1 MRSFNIVFSVTTGA
15 SPSHTH
21 ASVISGKM
29 LWGAARQCGIVP
41 QDLWLG
47 FNKWP
52 FIRFVL
58 PSAGGYVPTQLHW
71 DIWEHLLSDGF
82 SVMSP
87 RFLCISFQPWLA
99 RSWQDS
105 ADGMLLSGTA
115 GGGMVGEVPVSGC
128 DLWQRAFYSRIC
140 LSTGWFLLQLS
151 MRWGNTAKTQR
162 KGYCVATRVKGKRS
176 SKATRTFLRQHTT
189 GLHRIFSENLGAR
202 PDVSLSAWL
211 SQAQKLCSLIYL
223 LNAI

>member
-1 MRSFNIVFSVTTGA
+1 MPLLPGVKGMKRQVDVGCSSWPLQLRPQQVLLGSHWVAQILTVSLGLRGALDFVMDFTRMRSFNIVFSVTPGT
-15 SPSHTH
+15 SPSHRH
-21 ASVISGKM
+21 DSVISGKM
-29 LWGAARQCGIVP
+29 WGAAWQCGIVP

-58 PSAGGYVPTQLHW
+58 PSAGGYVPTQFHW

-105 ADGMLLSGTA
+105 ADGML
-115 GGGMVGEVPVSGC
+115 
-128 DLWQRAFYSRIC
+128 F
-140 LSTGWFLLQLS
+140 
-151 MRWGNTAKTQR
+151 
-162 KGYCVATRVKGKRS
+162 
-176 SKATRTFLRQHTT
+176 
-189 GLHRIFSENLGAR
+189 
-202 PDVSLSAWL
+202 
-211 SQAQKLCSLIYL
+211 
-223 LNAI
+223 